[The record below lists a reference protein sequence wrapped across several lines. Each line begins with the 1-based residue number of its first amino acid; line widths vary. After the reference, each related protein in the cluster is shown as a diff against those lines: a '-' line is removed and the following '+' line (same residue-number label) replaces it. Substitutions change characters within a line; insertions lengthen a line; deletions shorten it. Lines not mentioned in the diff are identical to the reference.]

1 MISWSHTIVWQNI
14 VLTYVSMCQRLQLPC
29 GNAVF
34 SSYVFD
40 YADYDI
46 PHAMII
52 KADLCQMTLAGAEN
66 YMTTTIHRHIQSR
79 YETKRNLHARE

>member
-1 MISWSHTIVWQNI
+1 MKSYHRVAKYCLNI
-14 VLTYVSMCQRLQLPC
+14 CVHVPTTSATMRKC
-29 GNAVF
+29 VF

-40 YADYDI
+40 YVDYDI

-52 KADLCQMTLAGAEN
+52 KADLCQMTLDGAEN